1 MEIID
6 ANYILRYLL
15 KDIDEQYLQSA
26 SVIENHN
33 VFIPGEIIA
42 EVVYV
47 LQKVYSVPNE
57 MIKESLLELFNY
69 PTITIREPK
78 IIRKAL
84 AVFTQNKVDYA
95 DALLIAFA
103 KTKNAT
109 IFTFDKKV
117 NRIINQ

>member
-15 KDIDEQYLQSA
+15 QDIEEQHLQAA

-47 LQKVYSVPNE
+47 LQKVYSIPNE
-57 MIKESLLELFNY
+57 FVKESLLDLFDY
-69 PTITIREPK
+69 PTISIREHK
-78 IIRKAL
+78 IVRKAL
-84 AVFTQNKVDYA
+84 SIFTQKKVDYA
-95 DALLIAFA
+95 DALLIAYA
-103 KTKNAT
+103 ETKDARV
-109 IFTFDKKV
+109 FTFDKKV
-117 NRIINQ
+117 NKILNQ

>member
-15 KDIDEQYLQSA
+15 KDIEDQYLRANSI
-26 SVIENHN
+26 IENHN
-33 VFIPGEIIA
+33 VFIPGEIVA

-47 LQKVYSVPNE
+47 LQKVYTVPDE
-57 MIKESLLELFNY
+57 TIKNTLLNLFEY
-69 PTITIREPK
+69 PTITINEPD
-78 IIRKAL
+78 IIKKAL
-84 AVFTQNKVDYA
+84 SIFAKNKIDYA

-109 IFTFDKKV
+109 IFTFDKKI

>member
-1 MEIID
+1 MEIIG

-15 KDIDEQYLQSA
+15 KDIEDQYLRATSI
-26 SVIENHN
+26 IENHN

-47 LQKVYSVPNE
+47 LQKVYQVPDETIMNT
-57 MIKESLLELFNY
+57 LLHLFEY
-69 PTITIREPK
+69 PTITFNEPD
-78 IIRKAL
+78 IIKNAL
-84 AVFTQNKVDYA
+84 SIFAGNRVDYA

>member
-1 MEIID
+1 MKIID

-26 SVIENHN
+26 SVIENYN
-33 VFIPGEIIA
+33 VFLPGEIIA

-47 LQKVYSVPNE
+47 LQKVYQVPDE
-57 MIKESLLELFNY
+57 IIKSTLLDLFEY
-69 PTITIREPK
+69 PTISINEPK
-78 IIRKAL
+78 IIKKAL
-84 AVFTQNKVDYA
+84 SIFAGNRVDYA

-103 KTKNAT
+103 KEKNAT